1 MTESALTW
9 LGHATVLCELAG
21 VRVLT
26 DPLLRR
32 RVAHLVR
39 AHEPEMHRLGDID
52 VVLISHVHYDHLDL
66 PSLDRLPRTTKLVV
80 PSGAGPLV
88 RRRGFADVAELVA
101 GDAIKVNDVVI
112 QATHADHQ
120 ANRGPFGVS
129 APSLGFLLTGNSSI
143 SGNSSIYFAGDTDL
157 FPEMSELAPSLE
169 VALLPVAGWGPRL
182 PQGHLDPEGAAQ
194 ALRLLRPRFAVPIHW
209 GTFWP
214 FYRRGP
220 YPQSLEA
227 GTLFAERAAELAPEV
242 AVTLLDVGERWTVGA
257 RRLDGS
263 GFIPTGG

>member
-9 LGHATVLCELAG
+9 LGHATVLCELDG

-32 RVAHLVR
+32 RAAHLVR
-39 AHEPEMHRLGDID
+39 AHEPQTQRLGDID
-52 VVLISHVHYDHLDL
+52 VVLISHVHFDHLDL
-66 PSLDRLPRTTKLVV
+66 PSLDLLPRATKLVV

-88 RRRGFADVAELVA
+88 RRRGFADVAELMA
-101 GDAIKVNDVVI
+101 GDVIEVNDVVI
-112 QATHADHQ
+112 QATHADHR
-120 ANRGPFGVS
+120 ANRGPIGVS
-129 APSLGFLLTGNSSI
+129 APSLGFLLTGNSST
-143 SGNSSIYFAGDTDL
+143 IYFAGDTGL
-157 FPEMSELAPSLE
+157 FDGMGELTPSLD

-182 PQGHLDPEGAAQ
+182 PPGHLDPESAAE

-209 GTFWP
+209 QTFWP
-214 FYRRGP
+214 LYRRGP

-242 AVTLLDVGERWTVGA
+242 AVTVLEVGERWTIGA
-257 RRLDGS
+257 PRL